1 MNKYKSQVKELE
13 KEKIELYDE
22 FQSKIDSLQSLAD
35 GTSPSNEQ
43 IENMKEEIISLEE
56 KNEDLINQLSSQTQ
70 TLEEKEKEFAMKA
83 YKNKE
88 ELILKNNE
96 IKTLKEKIMNDEELI
111 NVFIYFC
118 FLNSLFIYR
127 ILKNI
132 NHKYHN

>member
-111 NVFIYFC
+111 NVYIYFC
-118 FLNSLFIYR
+118 FLNFLFIYR

>member
-118 FLNSLFIYR
+118 FLNFLFIYR